1 MTTAERLITKLL
13 AGSRPRAGSLAITVF
28 GDCVAQHGGSVWLGS
43 LVSCLEHFGLN
54 AQQCRTAI
62 FRLGQDDWIESER
75 RGRRRFC
82 RLSSE
87 GHRQYERAAR
97 RIYAAATPDWNGEWT
112 LLMPSGIDA
121 DQRDVLR
128 RRLGWLGFANFPNG
142 LLAHPCPDASAVS
155 LTIAEL
161 GLSEQVVVWEAKS
174 DDIAVLREQVS
185 ASWALNDLSLRY
197 RDFKTR
203 FEDILDRRDSAQLS
217 GRDAFVIR
225 TLLIHE
231 YRRLILK
238 TVDLPADL
246 LPAEWPGFE
255 TRTLVNRL
263 YGKLAQSSSQWAA
276 DHLLGVDGPLG
287 PPRSEFAA
295 RFGGIGRDF
304 YPQAVA

>member
-1 MTTAERLITKLL
+1 
-13 AGSRPRAGSLAITVF
+13 
-28 GDCVAQHGGSVWLGS
+28 
-43 LVSCLEHFGLN
+43 
-54 AQQCRTAI
+54 
-62 FRLGQDDWIESER
+62 
-75 RGRRRFC
+75 C

-295 RFGGIGRDF
+295 RFGGIGRD
-304 YPQAVA
+304 